1 MKKERLVSK
10 MKTRTKARDIEVDEE
25 EIEAIMKVMLIEEED
40 LIITKEETIEVAE
53 ETMMINMMIKMEL
66 TKLEP
71 ELEVEVIKV
80 TSEETIE
87 EEVIEVEAA
96 EEEEVQEIIEIMTI
110 MYNIVLMMNQEMR
123 AVIKNHYLN

>member
-1 MKKERLVSK
+1 
-10 MKTRTKARDIEVDEE
+10 
-25 EIEAIMKVMLIEEED
+25 
-40 LIITKEETIEVAE
+40 
-53 ETMMINMMIKMEL
+53 
-66 TKLEP
+66 
-71 ELEVEVIKV
+71 VIKV